1 MIQDL
6 GGKKQNTDCKIVLSS
21 IGTPHNITWGLENRN
36 TMIRVIARGAGKAT
50 YFENR
55 SPGAA
60 MNPYLGLAATV
71 AAGIDGIRNKLELPT
86 EGPGRNE
93 FGSLPT
99 NLENALQ
106 ALER

>member
-6 GGKKQNTDCKIVLSS
+6 GGKKQNTDCNIVLSS

-60 MNPYLGLAATV
+60 MNPYLGLAAT
-71 AAGIDGIRNKLELPT
+71 GCCRYRRNT
-86 EGPGRNE
+86 E
-93 FGSLPT
+93 
-99 NLENALQ
+99 Q
-106 ALER
+106 ARITDRGTRT